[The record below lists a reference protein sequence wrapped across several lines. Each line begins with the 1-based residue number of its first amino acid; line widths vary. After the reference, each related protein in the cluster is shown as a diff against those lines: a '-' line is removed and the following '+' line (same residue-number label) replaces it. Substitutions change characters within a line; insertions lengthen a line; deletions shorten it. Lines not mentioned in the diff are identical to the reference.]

1 MNRTD
6 EERFLKAVP
15 YVANESEM
23 APPETKKRTL
33 DQARKHPEWLEKVQ
47 EPERNKLEAMLK
59 ILNTGERDK

>member
-1 MNRTD
+1 
-6 EERFLKAVP
+6 
-15 YVANESEM
+15 M